1 MYASTHPRPWRA
13 DSVFGEGPRL
23 PMDQDRRAVWHARI
37 ELHRRAGNLTDG
49 MAYVARALLK
59 RLGQDGQCDPSH
71 ETLAADSGESV
82 STVKRALR
90 ALLALGMV
98 SWVRRLVRAGWRCAQ
113 TSNQYLLSLGK
124 APEIRGADCD
134 AQNERETPNCNKE
147 RKVQSGTV
155 SNIARA
161 TRATPWLKA
170 QRLAIPFQVM
180 RTCRG
185 FGVAANSLSNAL
197 LLKDNSSN
205 SIGSVAGSMPASS
218 QPFP

>member
-1 MYASTHPRPWRA
+1 
-13 DSVFGEGPRL
+13 
-23 PMDQDRRAVWHARI
+23 MDQDRRAVWHARI

-161 TRATPWLKA
+161 MRSGWQALTGTTAAASPDPTPTPSAAAQAALARAREIRQGSLQLGRTARPA
-170 QRLAIPFQVM
+170 VPGRLI
-180 RTCRG
+180 R
-185 FGVAANSLSNAL
+185 
-197 LLKDNSSN
+197 
-205 SIGSVAGSMPASS
+205 
-218 QPFP
+218 